1 MNEPTSGATTTG
13 LRSAG
18 GMIREAR
25 KAQGVHIGALAA
37 AIKVS
42 QQKLELLEADRF
54 DELPDA
60 TFVRAL
66 AQTVCRSLKI
76 DPQPVL
82 AQLPLAGGHRLDH
95 ISEGINTPFRD
106 RPGRHEPGD
115 YWVLL
120 TRPAVWAPAA
130 VLLAAL
136 ALFLTPAGVL
146 SGWTQGLRDAMRT
159 AAPAGAE
166 PPVAGALP
174 SSPAP
179 AASSPTLG
187 AGGAAGGSNAA
198 NSAASADVMPVVETV
213 HSAPP
218 PVAMPGSADAA
229 ADTAAAAAAATTL
242 QLRANAESWVE
253 VVDARSRTLVSRML
267 QPGETLALEG
277 ALPLRLKVGNA
288 AGTEAVF
295 RGRVLDLTAGTR
307 DNVARLELK

>member
-1 MNEPTSGATTTG
+1 MNELSSGATLTG

-66 AQTVCRSLKI
+66 AQTVCRSLKL

-82 AQLPLAGGHRLDH
+82 AQLPQAMGHRLDQ

-106 RPGRHEPGD
+106 RPGRREPGD
-115 YWVLL
+115 YWLML
-120 TRPAVWAPAA
+120 ASPAVWAPAL

-136 ALFLTPAGVL
+136 ALYLTPAGVL
-146 SGWTQGLRDAMRT
+146 TGWTQSLRDAMNRPGP
-159 AAPAGAE
+159 AATGATPAAGVPPGGAGSTMTSG
-166 PPVAGALP
+166 AAADALP
-174 SSPAP
+174 
-179 AASSPTLG
+179 L
-187 AGGAAGGSNAA
+187 
-198 NSAASADVMPVVETV
+198 VETV

-218 PVAMPGSADAA
+218 AA
-229 ADTAAAAAAATTL
+229 APADPAAAPSAEAAASTTL

-295 RGRVLDLTAGTR
+295 RGRVLDLVAATR